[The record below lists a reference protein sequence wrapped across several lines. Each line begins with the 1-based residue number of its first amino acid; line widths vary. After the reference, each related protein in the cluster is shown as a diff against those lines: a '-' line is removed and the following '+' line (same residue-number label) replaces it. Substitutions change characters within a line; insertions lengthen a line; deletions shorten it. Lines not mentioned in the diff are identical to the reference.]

1 MAIDT
6 ETKRRSVQAYTFGLM
21 RPLPDGAISSGDRA
35 TVAWL
40 YSGLSYSPAQP
51 AVPVVTP
58 AKKRGGPYPGA
69 YAQKYF
75 LPPGWKKKKPSIEEV
90 KKLYVEARAE
100 IPPREQRG
108 LLAARFRT
116 EGISVARL
124 PPVRL
129 VDFEALRDDLGALRL
144 LFEALARHEDEQR
157 GLELAAREAE
167 AQRILKRKRED
178 ETIIYLLL
186 MEI

>member
-1 MAIDT
+1 M
-6 ETKRRSVQAYTFGLM
+6 FGH
-21 RPLPDGAISSGDRA
+21 RYFGARYFGPRYWGDGGTGAP
-35 TVAWL
+35 V
-40 YSGLSYSPAQP
+40 
-51 AVPVVTP
+51 VVVTP
-58 AKKRGGPYPGA
+58 SAARNRSGPYPGA

-108 LLAARFRT
+108 LLSALYRL
-116 EGISVARL
+116 EGRSTARL
-124 PPVRL
+124 PPPRL
-129 VDFEALRDDLGALRL
+129 VDFGALRNDL
-144 LFEALARHEDEQR
+144 DALR
-157 GLELAAREAE
+157 GLLVGLQRVADEGRRLETEAREAE